1 MSLSY
6 ETVQKALYLKEQA
19 VKKQEYLYE
28 KSLEK
33 AKEAYPRINEIDR
46 LLAQIGTSLL
56 GYAMSGDLEALNK
69 CKEESEA
76 LAKEKDGLLKAAGVS
91 EKIVFCK
98 TCSDTGY
105 VSGKLCECVKAVARE
120 LAVKELNE
128 SMPIDNVSFE
138 SFSLSYYPDDV
149 QPKMEKILNHCKE
162 YAKSFS
168 KESDNLLF
176 MGKCGLGKTHLS
188 LSIIKEL
195 TNKGVNV
202 VYGPAQTLFSAAEKE
217 HFSYSGD
224 NEKTDE
230 ILNAELLVI
239 DDLGTEFITNYVQSL
254 FYDIVNSRLLR
265 GLPTIINT
273 NLSFE
278 ELEARYTPRITSRLI
293 GEYSVKSFAGSDI
306 RILKK
311 IEGK

>member
-1 MSLSY
+1 MALSY
-6 ETVQKALYLKEQA
+6 ETVEKALYLKEQA
-19 VKKQEYLYE
+19 VKKQEYIFE

-33 AKEAYPRINEIDR
+33 AKEDFPRIIEIDR

-56 GYAMSGDLEALNK
+56 GYAMSGNLEALEK
-69 CKEESEA
+69 CKEESQA
-76 LAKEKDGLLKAAGVS
+76 LSKEKDQLLKAAGVT
-91 EKIVFCK
+91 EKTIFCK
-98 TCSDTGY
+98 VCGDTGY
-105 VSGKLCECVKAVARE
+105 VCGKLCECIKSVARE
-120 LAVKELNE
+120 LAVKELND
-128 SMPIDNVSFE
+128 SMPIDNISFNT
-138 SFSLSYYPDDV
+138 FSLHYYPDDAK
-149 QPKMEKILNHCKE
+149 PKMEKILNFCKD
-162 YAKSFS
+162 YAKNFS
-168 KESDNLLF
+168 VNSENLLF

-188 LSIIKEL
+188 LSIVKEL
-195 TNKGVNV
+195 TKKGINV
-202 VYGPAQTLFSAAEKE
+202 VYSPAQTLFASAEKE
-217 HFSYSGD
+217 HFSYSGN
-224 NEKTDE
+224 NEKTEE

-254 FYDIVNSRLLR
+254 FYDIVNSRMLH

-311 IEGK
+311 IESK

>member
-33 AKEAYPRINEIDR
+33 AKEAYPRINEIER

-76 LAKEKDGLLKAAGVS
+76 LAKEKDELLKAAGVS

-149 QPKMEKILNHCKE
+149 QPKMEKILNYCKE

-217 HFSYSGD
+217 RFSYSGD

-293 GEYSVKSFAGSDI
+293 GEYSVKGFAGSDI